1 MKLQQKIKTLL
12 HAYTAP
18 YEHRGHKPHLFTVRS
33 LHTLFI
39 GLVVLQMFSMMGGT
53 WANIETNI
61 SKQVLIDLT
70 NQTRLE
76 NNVVTLIPD
85 EILTRAAQARAQE
98 MASRGYFSHVSP
110 EGNKPWMWFDNAGYD
125 FSYAGENLAVNFTN
139 SEDIEK
145 AWVNSPTHFK
155 NLVLPQYTHIG
166 IGIAEGL
173 YQGNEAVFVVQ
184 FFAKPTKKQLAKI
197 KQGLTNIETTPK
209 NSQTQNQTM
218 TNSSQQKVL
227 GDSIQKTG
235 MWFMFDN
242 LFAGVNTLQII
253 ILYSL
258 LIAIILIFM
267 VAVRMHVQP
276 KYKEILIDTLFIV
289 VILVFL
295 IWYHNQNTV
304 NPQITTDNYSA
315 IEIRE

>member
-1 MKLQQKIKTLL
+1 M
-12 HAYTAP
+12 YS
-18 YEHRGHKPHLFTVRS
+18 FT
-33 LHTLFI
+33 
-39 GLVVLQMFSMMGGT
+39 
-53 WANIETNI
+53 
-61 SKQVLIDLT
+61 
-70 NQTRLE
+70 
-76 NNVVTLIPD
+76 
-85 EILTRAAQARAQE
+85 
-98 MASRGYFSHVSP
+98 
-110 EGNKPWMWFDNAGYD
+110 D
-125 FSYAGENLAVNFTN
+125 F
-139 SEDIEK
+139 
-145 AWVNSPTHFK
+145 FK

-258 LIAIILIFM
+258 LTA
-267 VAVRMHVQP
+267 Q
-276 KYKEILIDTLFIV
+276 
-289 VILVFL
+289 
-295 IWYHNQNTV
+295 Q
-304 NPQITTDNYSA
+304 
-315 IEIRE
+315 